1 MTATFPAPTEH
12 SEALVTANL
21 GLARQ
26 QAWKFHRRTG
36 QPYDDLEAIAYVGLI
51 RGCRRYDPERL
62 NPDNDKPYRLSTI
75 VVPFIAGEILHWFR
89 DRGHAIKFPSRWR
102 ESWGKVQRL
111 MADPDCSSQDVA
123 EQCGLSPGELQEMLA
138 AMCGT
143 SNLDDIHG
151 ADGYEQADPEVNRLA
166 PLQAMVRHAWAGIH
180 HGDRITLLAWWGAPR
195 RRAYPA
201 GPMQQF
207 HRCLQHHL
215 QGRRPSEVLVA
226 VGPLAVRVRDVSAA
240 ERKADRERLEQ
251 EFLDR
256 KGLEPRRPRGRNRKA
271 LDAAALQLGL
281 LVA

>member
-1 MTATFPAPTEH
+1 MTPTFPAPTEH

-36 QPYDDLEAIAYVGLI
+36 QPYDDLEAIAFVGLI

-62 NPDNDKPYRLSTI
+62 NPANGKPYRLSTI
-75 VVPFIAGEILHWFR
+75 VVPFIAGEILHHFR

-102 ESWGKVQRL
+102 EAWGKVQRL
-111 MADPDCSSQDVA
+111 MADPDVSTQQVA
-123 EQCGLSPGELQEMLA
+123 EQCGLSPEELSEMLA
-138 AMCGT
+138 SMVGT
-143 SNLDDIHG
+143 SNLDDLHG
-151 ADGYEQADPEVNRLA
+151 ADGYVVPEPEVNRLA
-166 PLQAMVRHAWAGIH
+166 PLLEMVRQAWAGIH
-180 HGDRITLLAWWGAPR
+180 PGDCATLLAFWGAPR

-207 HRCLQHHL
+207 HRRLQAML

-226 VGPLAVRVRDVSAA
+226 VGPLAVRVREVSAA
-240 ERKADRERLEQ
+240 ERKADRERIEQ
-251 EFLDR
+251 EFLER
-256 KGLEPRRPRGRNRKA
+256 KGLEPRRPRGRSRKA
-271 LDAAALQLGL
+271 LEAAAMQLGL

>member
-1 MTATFPAPTEH
+1 MTFPAPTEH

-51 RGCRRYDPERL
+51 RGCRRYDPERI
-62 NPDNDKPYRLSTI
+62 NPASGKPYRLSTI
-75 VVPFIAGEILHWFR
+75 AAPFIAGEILHWFR
-89 DRGHAIKFPSRWR
+89 DRGYAIKFPSRWR

-111 MADPDCSSQDVA
+111 MADPSMTAQDVA
-123 EQCGLSPGELQEMLA
+123 EQCGLSLEELGEMLTN
-138 AMCGT
+138 MVGT
-143 SNLDDIHG
+143 SNLDDLHG
-151 ADGYEQADPEVNRLA
+151 ADGYVEPEPEVNRLA

-180 HGDRITLLAWWGAPR
+180 NGDRTTLLAWWGAPR

-207 HRCLQHHL
+207 HRCLQHYL

-240 ERKADRERLEQ
+240 ERKADRERIEQ

-256 KGLEPRRPRGRNRKA
+256 KGLEPRRPRGRSRKA